1 MATIFSRIVAGE
13 IPCHKVAEDE
23 EFFAFL
29 DINPVAKGHTL
40 VIPKAEVDYL
50 FDIDDSKLGRM
61 IAFAKRVAR
70 AQEAAIPCKRVGLA
84 VMGLEVPHAHIH
96 LVPITKESDMYFGGK
111 KLSLSQEELAAI
123 AKQIRERFE

>member
-40 VIPKAEVDYL
+40 VIPKVEVDYL